1 MISMAIKAVAIA
13 LVVAAQTAP
22 SAEWNLRRN
31 NNGACS
37 VQPAENQSQLG
48 ALLQTHPNRKAA
60 CEDAKTRHNDD
71 ASDKNKCTAY
81 TNNTKDECKA
91 KEGVELTQ

>member
-31 NNGACS
+31 NNGSCS

-60 CEDAKTRHNDD
+60 CEDAKTRQGKD
-71 ASDKNKCTAY
+71 ASDKNKCSTYTA
-81 TNNTKDECKA
+81 NTKDECKA
-91 KEGVELTQ
+91 KEGIDLAQ